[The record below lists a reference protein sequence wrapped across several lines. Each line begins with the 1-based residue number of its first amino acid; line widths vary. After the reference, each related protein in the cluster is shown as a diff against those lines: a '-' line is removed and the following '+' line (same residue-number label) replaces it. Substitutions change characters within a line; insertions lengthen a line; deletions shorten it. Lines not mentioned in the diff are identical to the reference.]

1 MQQQQKQ
8 STPLPHRGMLS
19 QKLPH
24 LQDLHRQVEIQQIVA
39 NSMLVV
45 VSQKV
50 GTSILM
56 AGKQAIQSS
65 LMLWDTEI
73 LTTALPVLLWASAG
87 EATSGRP
94 GLPPRPTVEAW
105 ASVRVTWARSI
116 RTSVRTGSP
125 SVRSQN
131 KFDYLIILACGLKPQ
146 AREKN
151 TKSTCQYLK
160 S

>member
-8 STPLPHRGMLS
+8 STPLPHRGLLS
-19 QKLPH
+19 QKLQR
-24 LQDLHRQVEIQQIVA
+24 LQDLHRQVEIQKIVA
-39 NSMLVV
+39 KSMLVV

-73 LTTALPVLLWASAG
+73 LTTALPVLLCTSAG
-87 EATSGRP
+87 KASSGRP
-94 GLPPRPTVEAW
+94 GLRPHP
-105 ASVRVTWARSI
+105 SVVPCTSIRVTWARRV
-116 RTSVRTGSP
+116 RTTVRTGSP

-146 AREKN
+146 AREKI
-151 TKSTCQYLK
+151 YL
-160 S
+160 

>member
-1 MQQQQKQ
+1 MTRLFQALLCQERLRLPISLRLETTLQTADNTTFRAV
-8 STPLPHRGMLS
+8 STR
-19 QKLPH
+19 
-24 LQDLHRQVEIQQIVA
+24 A
-39 NSMLVV
+39 
-45 VSQKV
+45 

-65 LMLWDTEI
+65 LMLWGSEI
-73 LTTALPVLLWASAG
+73 LPTALPVLLCASAG
-87 EATSGRP
+87 MATSGRP
-94 GLPPRPTVEAW
+94 GLHPHPAV
-105 ASVRVTWARSI
+105 VTWTSIRVACARSM
-116 RTSVRTGSP
+116 RASVRTGSP